1 MIRILCIETSLDYCS
16 VSIIE
21 DGKVIDSE
29 NINIKKSHSEFIL
42 ILIKNLLKRIKI
54 SLNQLSAI
62 AVSEGPGSY
71 TGLRIGVSTA
81 KGLCFSLD
89 LPLLS
94 VNSLDLMI
102 YDVKKKN
109 LVESGS
115 LLCPMIDA
123 RRMEVYTKIVK
134 DDLIIIKDTHAKI
147 LSNNSF
153 NSLLKFNKIN
163 FFGNGSTKFKKI
175 IKSNNALFIEKIIP
189 EAINFDQ
196 IVHNKYLEGKFED
209 LINFEPNY
217 LKEYYFKK

>member
-42 ILIKNLLKRIKI
+42 ILIKDLLKRIKI

-109 LVESGS
+109 LIESGS

-196 IVHNKYLEGKFED
+196 IVHDKYLEGKFED

>member
-1 MIRILCIETSLDYCS
+1 VIRILCIETSLDYCS

-42 ILIKNLLKRIKI
+42 ILIKDLLKRIKI

-196 IVHNKYLEGKFED
+196 IVHDKYLEGKFED

>member
-16 VSIIE
+16 VSMIE

-29 NINIKKSHSEFIL
+29 SINIKKSHSEFIL
-42 ILIKNLLKRIKI
+42 ILIKNLLKRVKI
-54 SLNQLSAI
+54 SLNRLSAI
-62 AVSEGPGSY
+62 AVNKGPGSY

-123 RRMEVYTKIVK
+123 RRMEVYTKVVK
-134 DDLIIIKDTHAKI
+134 DDLTIIKDTHAKI
-147 LSNNSF
+147 LSIDSF
-153 NSLLKFNKIN
+153 NSLLKINKIN
-163 FFGNGSTKFKKI
+163 FFGNGSSKFKNI
-175 IKSNNALFIEKIIP
+175 IKSNNAVFIEKIIP
-189 EAINFDQ
+189 EAINFNQ
-196 IVHNKYLEGKFED
+196 IVHDKYLKEKFED

-217 LKEYYFKK
+217 LKDYYFKK

>member
-16 VSIIE
+16 VSMIE
-21 DGKVIDSE
+21 DGKVIGSE
-29 NINIKKSHSEFIL
+29 SINIKKSHSEFIL
-42 ILIKNLLKRIKI
+42 ILIKNLLKGVKI

-62 AVSEGPGSY
+62 AVNKGPGSY

-134 DDLIIIKDTHAKI
+134 DDLTIIKDTHAKI
-147 LSNNSF
+147 LSNDSF
-153 NSLLKFNKIN
+153 NSLLKINKIN
-163 FFGNGSTKFKKI
+163 FFGNGSSKFKNI

-189 EAINFDQ
+189 EAINFNQ
-196 IVHNKYLEGKFED
+196 IVHDKYLKEKFED

-217 LKEYYFKK
+217 LKDYYFKK

>member
-42 ILIKNLLKRIKI
+42 ILIKNLLKRINI

-62 AVSEGPGSY
+62 AVSNGPGSY

-196 IVHNKYLEGKFED
+196 IVHDKYLEGKFED

>member
-16 VSIIE
+16 VSMIE

-29 NINIKKSHSEFIL
+29 SINIKKSHSEFIL
-42 ILIKNLLKRIKI
+42 ILIKNLLKRVKI

-62 AVSEGPGSY
+62 AVNKGPGSY

-89 LPLLS
+89 LPLIS

-196 IVHNKYLEGKFED
+196 IVHDKYLEGKFED

>member
-1 MIRILCIETSLDYCS
+1 VIRILCIETSLDYCS

-42 ILIKNLLKRIKI
+42 ILIKDLLKRIKI

>member
-16 VSIIE
+16 VSMIE

-29 NINIKKSHSEFIL
+29 SINIKKSHSEFIL
-42 ILIKNLLKRIKI
+42 ILIKNLLKRVKI

-62 AVSEGPGSY
+62 AVNKGPGSY

-134 DDLIIIKDTHAKI
+134 DDLTIIKDTHAKI
-147 LSNNSF
+147 LSIDSF
-153 NSLLKFNKIN
+153 NSLLKINKIN
-163 FFGNGSTKFKKI
+163 FFGNGSIKFKNI
-175 IKSNNALFIEKIIP
+175 VKSNNAVFIEKIIP
-189 EAINFDQ
+189 EAINFNQ
-196 IVHNKYLEGKFED
+196 IVHDKYLKGKFED

-217 LKEYYFKK
+217 LKDYYFKK

>member
-1 MIRILCIETSLDYCS
+1 VIRILCIETSLDYCS
-16 VSIIE
+16 VSMIE
-21 DGKVIDSE
+21 DGKVIGSE
-29 NINIKKSHSEFIL
+29 SINIKKSHSEFIL
-42 ILIKNLLKRIKI
+42 ILIKNLLKRVKI
-54 SLNQLSAI
+54 SLNELSAI
-62 AVSEGPGSY
+62 AVNKGPGSY

-134 DDLIIIKDTHAKI
+134 DDLTIIKDTHAKI
-147 LSNNSF
+147 LSNDSF
-153 NSLLKFNKIN
+153 NSLLKINKIN
-163 FFGNGSTKFKKI
+163 FFGNGSSKFKNI

-189 EAINFDQ
+189 EAINFNQ
-196 IVHNKYLEGKFED
+196 IVHNKYLKGMFED

>member
-42 ILIKNLLKRIKI
+42 ILIKDLLKRIKI

-102 YDVKKKN
+102 HDVKKKN

-196 IVHNKYLEGKFED
+196 IVHDKYLEGKFED

>member
-1 MIRILCIETSLDYCS
+1 MIRILCIETSLEYCS
-16 VSIIE
+16 VSLIQ
-21 DGKVIDSE
+21 DGRVIDSE

-42 ILIKNLLKRIKI
+42 VLVKTLLKRVKI

-62 AVSEGPGSY
+62 AVNKGPGSY

-89 LPLLS
+89 LPLIS

-134 DDLIIIKDTHAKI
+134 DDLTIIKDTHAKI
-147 LSNNSF
+147 LSIDSF
-153 NSLLKFNKIN
+153 NSLLKINKIN
-163 FFGNGSTKFKKI
+163 FFGNGSSKFKNI
-175 IKSNNALFIEKIIP
+175 IKSNNAVFIEKIIP
-189 EAINFDQ
+189 EAINFNQ
-196 IVHNKYLEGKFED
+196 IVHDKYLKEKFED

-217 LKEYYFKK
+217 LKDYYFKK

>member
-42 ILIKNLLKRIKI
+42 ILIKDLLKRIKI

-196 IVHNKYLEGKFED
+196 IVHDKYLEGKFED

>member
-16 VSIIE
+16 VSMIE
-21 DGKVIDSE
+21 DAKVIGSE
-29 NINIKKSHSEFIL
+29 SINIKKSHSEFIL
-42 ILIKNLLKRIKI
+42 ILIKNLLKRVKI

-62 AVSEGPGSY
+62 AVNKGPGSY

-89 LPLLS
+89 LPLIS

-134 DDLIIIKDTHAKI
+134 DDLTIIKDTHAKI
-147 LSNNSF
+147 LSIDSF
-153 NSLLKFNKIN
+153 NSLLKINKIN
-163 FFGNGSTKFKKI
+163 FFGNGSSKFKNI
-175 IKSNNALFIEKIIP
+175 IKSNNAVFIEKIIP
-189 EAINFDQ
+189 EAINFNQ
-196 IVHNKYLEGKFED
+196 IVHDKYLKEKFED

-217 LKEYYFKK
+217 LKDYYFKK

>member
-42 ILIKNLLKRIKI
+42 ILIKDLLKRIKI

-62 AVSEGPGSY
+62 AVSKGPGSY

-196 IVHNKYLEGKFED
+196 IVHDKYLEGKFED

>member
-1 MIRILCIETSLDYCS
+1 VIRILCIETSLDYCS

-21 DGKVIDSE
+21 DGEVIDSE

-42 ILIKNLLKRIKI
+42 ILIKDLLKRIKI

>member
-16 VSIIE
+16 VSMIE

-29 NINIKKSHSEFIL
+29 SINIKKSHSEFIL
-42 ILIKNLLKRIKI
+42 ILIKNLLKRVKI

-62 AVSEGPGSY
+62 AVNKGPGSY

-134 DDLIIIKDTHAKI
+134 DDLTIIKDTHAKI
-147 LSNNSF
+147 LSIDSF
-153 NSLLKFNKIN
+153 NSLLKINKIN
-163 FFGNGSTKFKKI
+163 FFGNGSSKFKNI
-175 IKSNNALFIEKIIP
+175 IKSNNAIFIEKIIP
-189 EAINFDQ
+189 EAINFNH
-196 IVHNKYLEGKFED
+196 IVHDKYLKGKFED

-217 LKEYYFKK
+217 LKDYYFKK

>member
-16 VSIIE
+16 VSMIE

-29 NINIKKSHSEFIL
+29 SINIKKSHSEFIL
-42 ILIKNLLKRIKI
+42 ILIKNLLKRVKI
-54 SLNQLSAI
+54 SLNKLSAI
-62 AVSEGPGSY
+62 AVNKGPGSY

-134 DDLIIIKDTHAKI
+134 DDLTIIKDTHAKI
-147 LSNNSF
+147 LSIDSF
-153 NSLLKFNKIN
+153 NSLLKINKIN
-163 FFGNGSTKFKKI
+163 FFGNGSSKFKNI
-175 IKSNNALFIEKIIP
+175 IKSNNAVFIEKIIP
-189 EAINFDQ
+189 EAINFNQ
-196 IVHNKYLEGKFED
+196 IVHDKYLKEKFED

-217 LKEYYFKK
+217 LKDYYFKK

>member
-42 ILIKNLLKRIKI
+42 ILIKDLLKRINI

-196 IVHNKYLEGKFED
+196 IVHDKYLEGKFED